1 MPLTAEQETELGAL
15 RAKAGG
21 VTTELSAKQ
30 ANELQ
35 FLRAKREGRVIVS
48 EPITEEELRQ
58 RRQSEFLQQGLAS
71 GQIQPTDPTFF
82 QRLKADLPQIGGGTV
97 GAVAFE
103 RAARPLT
110 EKIPHPLLQGGARLG
125 AAALGA
131 FFGGAGGKGIQQTF
145 RMNQPG
151 AKPMTFGEIFTE
163 QAIAGIE
170 EAGSEL
176 VGRGIAKGIGVGARA
191 IGRRIIAPGAVK
203 AAKLLRK
210 SGLGITLAQA
220 TDNRLIDLMESIAEG
235 SLLGGGRLQK
245 LKTIQIP
252 VAVTKAVGE
261 LSDDFA
267 KSTGRLSGEEI
278 GEVLLDTLN
287 KKNTAFKRASR
298 SIYKQV
304 DKLVRRSGQT
314 GDIVDVSSLKKFAQ
328 SRLKAKVRVLRS
340 ATGDTLLDSIINLP
354 DRVTFKQA
362 SGLRSA
368 LLTQIRNMSA
378 TKDVAL
384 GITKQLAKMSDN
396 AIDKAGRQL
405 APEALAMK
413 RFADKFHR
421 TGKGIFNSRII
432 KSLSRNLGDNP
443 ETAVSKIF
451 KKGASKQIRL
461 VKNTVDPK
469 TWDALKHG
477 YIETLINASKTP
489 DGDFI
494 AKSFLKQLDD
504 PILNTAFTKSE
515 VESIKTL
522 GEAVSVLQRPAAV
535 FGATGRLVIAIS
547 QAGILTGGA
556 LTQRPGEAALIAFSP
571 AAFARF
577 ATNKRW
583 SRWLIEGMK
592 DPVKGAAGLARLVR
606 IAADIDDLDII
617 KKKRERLTKRAIGL
631 APVPGFAP
639 GELAGAG
646 P

>member
-1 MPLTAEQETELGAL
+1 MALTAEQQTELAAL
-15 RAKAGG
+15 RAKAGQ
-21 VTTELSAKQ
+21 ELVGLNARQ
-30 ANELQ
+30 ASELQ
-35 FLRAKREGRVIVS
+35 FLRAKREGRLVVS
-48 EPITEEELRQ
+48 EPIPEEELRQ
-58 RRQSEFLQQGLAS
+58 GRQLDFLQQGLAS

-82 QRLKADLPQIGGGTV
+82 QRLKADLPQIAGGTV
-97 GAVAFE
+97 GSLAGGKAGAIAGS
-103 RAARPLT
+103 R
-110 EKIPHPLLQGGARLG
+110 IPVGHPLLKGAAVVGGAT
-125 AAALGA
+125 LGA
-131 FFGGAGGKGIQQTF
+131 FLGGAGGKGIQQTF

-151 AKPMTFGEIFTE
+151 AKPMTFREVFTE

-176 VGRGIAKGIGVGARA
+176 VGRGLAKGIGVGARA
-191 IGRRIIAPGAVK
+191 IGRKIIAPGAK
-203 AAKLLRK
+203 EAAKLLKK

-220 TDNRLIDLMESIAEG
+220 TDNRLFDLLESIAEG

-252 VAVTKAVGE
+252 AAITKAVGE

-267 KSTGRLSGEEI
+267 KSTGRLTGEEV
-278 GEVLLDTLN
+278 GEILLDTLN

-298 SIYKQV
+298 SIYSQV
-304 DKLVRRSGQT
+304 DKLVKRSGAA

-328 SRLKAKVRVLRS
+328 NRLKSKVRVLRS

-354 DRVTFKQA
+354 DRITFKQA

-368 LLTQIRNMSA
+368 LLTQARNMSA

-384 GITKQLAKMSDN
+384 GITKQLSKMSDN

-421 TGKGIFNSRII
+421 TGKGVFNSKII
-432 KSLSRNLGDNP
+432 KGLSKNLADNP
-443 ETAVSKIF
+443 EVAVPRIF

-477 YIETLINASKTP
+477 YIESLINTSKTP
-489 DGDFI
+489 DGAFV

-515 VESIKTL
+515 IESIKNL
-522 GEAVSVLQRPAAV
+522 GNAVSVLQRPAAA

-556 LTQRPGEAALIAFSP
+556 FTQNPGKAAIIAFSP
-571 AAFARF
+571 AGFARI
-577 ATNKRW
+577 ATNKKW
-583 SRWLIEGMK
+583 SKLLIEGMK
-592 DPVKGAAGLARLVR
+592 DPVKRASSLVRLAR
-606 IAADIDDLDII
+606 IASGIDLDIA
-617 KKKRERLTKRAIGL
+617 KERRQRRVKQEPTLPQLR
-631 APVPGFAP
+631 GF
-639 GELAGAG
+639 GGRG
-646 P
+646 F